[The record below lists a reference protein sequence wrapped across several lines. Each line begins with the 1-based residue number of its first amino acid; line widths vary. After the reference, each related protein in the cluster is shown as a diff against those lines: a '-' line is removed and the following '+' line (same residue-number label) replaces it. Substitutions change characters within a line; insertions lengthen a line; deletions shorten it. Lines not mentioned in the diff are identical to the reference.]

1 MKLSTLLVLL
11 ALPAAA
17 VAGKAKHAPAVKP
30 AAAAAQPLSVGA
42 QVAAPEAPVLDVTP
56 SSGALTVRLK
66 DGQVFPAQLQKSDK
80 YFLSFNNAKG
90 THFDIPWAEVEAVDS
105 KDLGADGLALL
116 RANLTPGPGPVGSI
130 VEPRS
135 GGEAFKRA
143 LWPGFLLH
151 GSGHRYAGDNDSF
164 VSLAGGELFGVVIGA
179 FGLSELNGATEDG
192 EHRGTSLA
200 LAVGGGSIFALT
212 WFYDMAFAPGAA
224 RDFNAAKGL
233 SLEPRPDGVQ
243 LSYKF

>member
-17 VAGKAKHAPAVKP
+17 MAGKPKHAVKP
-30 AAAAAQPLSVGA
+30 AKAAVP
-42 QVAAPEAPVLDVTP
+42 APAAPVLDPSP
-56 SSGALTVRLK
+56 SSGSLKVRLK
-66 DGQVFPAQLQKSDK
+66 DGQAFEAQLQRSDK
-80 YFLSFNNAKG
+80 YFLSINNAKG
-90 THFDIPWAEVEAVDS
+90 THFDVPWAEVEAIESSDIS
-105 KDLGADGLALL
+105 SDGLALL
-116 RANLTPGPGPVGSI
+116 RANLMPEPGPVGSI

-151 GSGHRYAGDNDSF
+151 GSGHRYAGDNDTF
-164 VSLAGGELFGVVIGA
+164 VSLAGGELFGVVIAG
-179 FGLSELNGATEDG
+179 FGLSELSSTTEDG

-212 WFYDMAFAPGAA
+212 WLYDLAFAPGAA

-233 SLEPRPDGVQ
+233 SLEPASQGDGVQ